1 MGDSSVHDDSMV
13 LREEGQ
19 VLPNDRGLPGTVRL
33 ALVWMLMLDNQCK
46 GMVLGTLERW
56 GLPASPHVALYR
68 VFTVN
73 MYLMSELLPPCGRAG
88 RPVTVLDGMVGE
100 HASLFHN

>member
-1 MGDSSVHDDSMV
+1 MV

-19 VLPNDRGLPGTVRL
+19 VLPNDRGLPGTVRP
-33 ALVWMLMLDNQCK
+33 ALVWMLMLDGQCK

-68 VFTVN
+68 V
-73 MYLMSELLPPCGRAG
+73 GIH
-88 RPVTVLDGMVGE
+88 GE
-100 HASLFHN
+100 YVPNVRTTAAVRQSWKTRYSS